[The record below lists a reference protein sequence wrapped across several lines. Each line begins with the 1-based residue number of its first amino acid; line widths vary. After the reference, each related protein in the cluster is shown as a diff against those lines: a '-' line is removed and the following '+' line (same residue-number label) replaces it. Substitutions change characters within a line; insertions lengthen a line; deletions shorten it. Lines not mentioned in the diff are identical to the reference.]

1 MKTFLVKVLA
11 ESDLKRF
18 TELLQELS
26 DQKVLEFRE
35 ADKELDEPEEATEEQ
50 VQEIIDESEIGPYY
64 SEDDAKKIL
73 HL

>member
-26 DQKVLEFRE
+26 DQKVIEFRE
-35 ADKELDEPEEATEEQ
+35 ADSELGQPEEATEEQ

>member
-35 ADKELDEPEEATEEQ
+35 ADNELDQPEEPTDEQ

-64 SEDDAKKIL
+64 SEGDAKKIL